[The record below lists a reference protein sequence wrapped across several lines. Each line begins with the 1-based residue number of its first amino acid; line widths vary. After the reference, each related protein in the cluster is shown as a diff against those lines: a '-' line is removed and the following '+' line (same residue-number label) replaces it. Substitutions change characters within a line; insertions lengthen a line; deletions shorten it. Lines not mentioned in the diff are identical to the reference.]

1 MDNFKVVVSPTHV
14 HHDGST
20 SIIDVVIVSDP
31 SLVNSYNTISPL
43 SNSDHYGIVMELNM
57 KCEKAAKAKATK
69 AKGRI
74 IWRYSYDLNTHIS
87 KLIHI

>member
-31 SLVNSYNTISPL
+31 SLVNSCNTIPPL
-43 SNSDHYGIVMELNM
+43 SNSDHYEIVMELNM
-57 KCEKAAKAKATK
+57 KCEKAKAKATK

-87 KLIHI
+87 KFIHI